1 MRIKTKRK
9 PISQS
14 TPSLPGLKPGI
25 RMKGGVHYDPAVNGF
40 VAIVHT
46 WDNVS
51 CIGEPQEWRT
61 TQVFSTEAAALQYY
75 KTNIRPILEQ
85 LTSQMAK
92 SSKGAIHRRLE

>member
-25 RMKGGVHYDPAVNGF
+25 QMKGGVRYDPAVHGF

-46 WDNVS
+46 WDNVG
-51 CIGEPQEWRT
+51 CIGEPQEWRA
-61 TQVFSTEAAALQYY
+61 TQVFSSEAEAMHYY
-75 KTNIRPILEQ
+75 KTNIRPALEQ

-92 SSKGAIHRRLE
+92 SSKGAIYRKLE